1 MNHRNFRDSVD
12 CLSLGRF
19 GLFRLGVGGVGVRGG
34 TGVVGFI
41 VGIGIGIEV
50 GFWIGIWVKAGY

>member
-34 TGVVGFI
+34 TGVI

-50 GFWIGIWVKAGY
+50 EF